1 MKKMRAKLVLNH
13 IANSETC
20 ERLSFNAVA
29 ASTYPSDG
37 SDEDNTYAKWS
48 PSVELGIS
56 ITNPAL
62 IGQFQVGE
70 KYYVDFTPTD
80 KAMSIQLIDA
90 ELPETSKVAP
100 RVTQDQ
106 IDQLHCSLRVLTH
119 HFPGTTSTIAVAA
132 LPDGF
137 VAGVGHSACVS
148 VENFDPAV
156 GEQIAKRN
164 ALNAAREKLWEL
176 EGYALRNRM
185 QENAIL
191 LRRPNPAHGAPKPA
205 GHNPVA

>member
-1 MKKMRAKLVLNH
+1 MKNMRAKLVVNH
-13 IANSETC
+13 IAPGATS

-29 ASTYPSDG
+29 ASSYPSDG

-48 PSVELGIS
+48 PSAEFGIT

-62 IGQFQVGE
+62 IGQFAVGE
-70 KYYVDFTPTD
+70 KYYVDFTPAD
-80 KAMSIQLIDA
+80 KAMSIQMLDT

-100 RVTQDQ
+100 RVTQDH

-119 HFPGTTSTIAVAA
+119 HFPGTTCTVAVAA

-137 VAGVGHSACVS
+137 VVGVGHSACIS
-148 VENFDPAV
+148 AANFDV
-156 GEQIAKRN
+156 DIGEQIAKRN

-176 EGYALRNRM
+176 EGYALRERL
-185 QENAIL
+185 A
-191 LRRPNPAHGAPKPA
+191 APCEMD
-205 GHNPVA
+205 